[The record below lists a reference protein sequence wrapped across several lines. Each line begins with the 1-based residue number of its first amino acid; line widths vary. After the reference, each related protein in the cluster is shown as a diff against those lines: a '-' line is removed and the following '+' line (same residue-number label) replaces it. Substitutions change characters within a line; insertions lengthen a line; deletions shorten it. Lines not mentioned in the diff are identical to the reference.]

1 MYIQRF
7 GIQHLGIK
15 AISSFSLTLA
25 FSCVCSL
32 SAWCSSE
39 RYQPGEVIEVFR
51 NNVNGW
57 ETAIVVPYL
66 SSDFPA
72 GRGNYCRVW
81 IPSMPTITEGVEI
94 TVKDTRPGRAA
105 NLAEIPERFSENP
118 PDAALPVLKAL
129 GRTWPRNRQ
138 ASPRSAVSIASGTT
152 SSTTFSATSSTAAS
166 ASPVSSPVSKSPQA
180 NDNHADISSKP
191 VVSGSL
197 PQLPG
202 TTWKQLSDRK
212 TAVVL
217 PLHLFC
223 RSGRW
228 EVVRDNFVG
237 GGMMGSYR
245 VEGNKLILKSSTD
258 GKIDTYSMSY
268 DAGPKLLLLT
278 NNTVTLRL
286 LYRGTTEC
294 K

>member
-94 TVKDTRPGRAA
+94 TVKDTRPGQAA
-105 NLAEIPERFSENP
+105 NLAEIPERFIENP

-129 GRTWPRNRQ
+129 GRTWPRNRK
-138 ASPRSAVSIASGTT
+138 ASPQSAVSTASLTA
-152 SSTTFSATSSTAAS
+152 SLTAAP
-166 ASPVSSPVSKSPQA
+166 ASPASSPVSKAPQA
-180 NDNHADISSKP
+180 NSNQADISSKP
-191 VVSGSL
+191 AVSGSL
-197 PQLPG
+197 PQLAG

-245 VEGNKLILKSSTD
+245 VEGSKLILKSSTD
-258 GKIDTYSMSY
+258 GKSDTYSMSY
-268 DAGPKLLLLT
+268 DVGQKLLLLT
-278 NNTVTLRL
+278 NNSVTLRL
-286 LYRGTTEC
+286 LYRGTTDC

>member
-1 MYIQRF
+1 MNLQRF
-7 GIQHLGIK
+7 GIRHLGIK
-15 AISSFSLTLA
+15 ALSSFSLAMA
-25 FSCVCSL
+25 FIGVCSL
-32 SAWCSSE
+32 SAWCSGE
-39 RYQPGEVIEVFR
+39 RYQPGDVIEVFR

-66 SSDFPA
+66 NSDFPA

-94 TVKDTRPGRAA
+94 TVKDTRPGQAA

-129 GRTWPRNRQ
+129 GRTWPRNRK
-138 ASPRSAVSIASGTT
+138 ASPQSAVSTT
-152 SSTTFSATSSTAAS
+152 SSTASSTVAP
-166 ASPVSSPVSKSPQA
+166 ASPASSPVSKAPQA
-180 NDNHADISSKP
+180 NNNQADSSSKP
-191 VVSGSL
+191 AVSGSL

-258 GKIDTYSMSY
+258 GKSDTYSMSY
-268 DAGPKLLLLT
+268 DAGQKLLLLT

>member
-1 MYIQRF
+1 MYLQR
-7 GIQHLGIK
+7 LGLHCLTVK
-15 AISSFSLTLA
+15 VISSFFLA
-25 FSCVCSL
+25 MAFIAVFSL
-32 SAWCSSE
+32 SAWCSGE
-39 RYQPGEVIEVFR
+39 RYKPGDVIEVFR

-81 IPSMPTITEGVEI
+81 IPTMPTITEGVEI
-94 TVKDTRPGRAA
+94 TVKDTRPGQAA

-129 GRTWPRNRQ
+129 GRTWPRNRTS
-138 ASPRSAVSIASGTT
+138 SPQSAVSAGTR
-152 SSTTFSATSSTAAS
+152 ATAARS
-166 ASPVSSPVSKSPQA
+166 LVSSPVSPLPQT
-180 NDNHADISSKP
+180 NNNQADLSSKP
-191 VVSGSL
+191 VVLGSL

-212 TAVVL
+212 TAVVV

-245 VEGNKLILKSSTD
+245 IEGSKLILKSSTD
-258 GKIDTYSMSY
+258 GKSDTYSMSY
-268 DAGPKLLLLT
+268 DAGQKLLLLT
-278 NNTVTLRL
+278 NNSVTLRL